1 MLPKHSLYTAYGQC
15 ASKIDVLNIEHFV
28 SITLLQ
34 ERTQ

>member
-15 ASKIDVLNIEHFV
+15 ASKIGVLNIQNLV
-28 SITLLQ
+28 SIALLQ